1 MSLQPPTGNKPL
13 RASQTKENSTSIPRL
28 AAAVPKVT
36 AVPSLI
42 ALPPEL
48 LLIVLGNLQ
57 DIGDLFSIILTCR
70 YILDVFQIGEQSL
83 IESIFSR
90 YTRLETDRVIYE
102 VLIQLKHIIQRN
114 IIHRDVVRSIFEAGW
129 KLFREKHREELL
141 IPFGGALA
149 RSFVLNDRESDAIH
163 LLRLIQKGVPPFG
176 WSTGTLSRWST
187 STPSQLPIQPIGEL
201 LKQLLAEENS
211 DGTKHVYP
219 DLDLPLVEIKRK
231 SKQSA
236 SHIKLNDNE
245 RTTLLRDGILFRDQS
260 IVVRYSRQ
268 PCLQK
273 MHHFHR
279 LFPLRP
285 NNYVVNWDIGKIL
298 CHRPD
303 NVLPTMYC
311 HELRRQSI
319 L

>member
-57 DIGDLFSIILTCR
+57 DVGDLFSIIFTCR
-70 YILDVFQIGEQSL
+70 YIFDVFQIEEQPL

-90 YTRLETDRVIYE
+90 YARLKTDRAIYK
-102 VLIQLKHIIQRN
+102 VLIQLKWIIQRD
-114 IIHRDVVRSIFEAGW
+114 IIHRDLVRSIFEAGW

-141 IPFGGALA
+141 IPFGRALA
-149 RSFVLNDRESDAIH
+149 WSFVLDDRESDAIR
-163 LLRLIQKGVPPFG
+163 LLRLIQKGDPPFG
-176 WSTGTLSRWST
+176 WSTSTL
-187 STPSQLPIQPIGEL
+187 SQLPIQPIGEL

-236 SHIKLNDNE
+236 SHIILNDNE
-245 RTTLLRDGILFRDQS
+245 RTTLLRDGIL
-260 IVVRYSRQ
+260 
-268 PCLQK
+268 
-273 MHHFHR
+273 
-279 LFPLRP
+279 
-285 NNYVVNWDIGKIL
+285 
-298 CHRPD
+298 
-303 NVLPTMYC
+303 
-311 HELRRQSI
+311 
-319 L
+319 

>member
-1 MSLQPPTGNKPL
+1 MLDHARLLLSPAMSLQPPTGNKPL

-36 AVPSLI
+36 AVPSLT

-70 YILDVFQIGEQSL
+70 YIFDVFQIGEQSL

-90 YTRLETDRVIYE
+90 YARLKTDRVIYE
-102 VLIQLKHIIQRN
+102 VLTQLKHIIQRK

-149 RSFVLNDRESDAIH
+149 RSFVLDDRESDAIR
-163 LLRLIQKGVPPFG
+163 LLQLIQKGGPPFG

-187 STPSQLPIQPIGEL
+187 STPSH
-201 LKQLLAEENS
+201 
-211 DGTKHVYP
+211 GTKHVYP
-219 DLDLPLVEIKRK
+219 DLGFPLVEIKRE

-236 SHIKLNDNE
+236 SHIELNDNE

-260 IVVRYSRQ
+260 IVVRYIRQ

-273 MHHFHR
+273 M
-279 LFPLRP
+279 PLRPRP
-285 NNYVVNWDIGKIL
+285 NNYAINRDILKDL
-298 CHRPD
+298 CHQVPRMS
-303 NVLPTMYC
+303 MYC
-311 HELRRQSI
+311 YELRRQSS